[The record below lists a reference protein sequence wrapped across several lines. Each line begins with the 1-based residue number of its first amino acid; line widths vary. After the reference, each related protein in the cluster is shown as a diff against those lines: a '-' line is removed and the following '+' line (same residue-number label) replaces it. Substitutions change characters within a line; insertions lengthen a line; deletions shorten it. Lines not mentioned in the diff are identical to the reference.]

1 MKSFSFDNR
10 FVKIK
15 WQKLRDVFI
24 CNELLNT
31 TTTNYLIRNFGY
43 QQNVVLNTYL
53 DKITFEV
60 ADYSVLC
67 KRSGCVVYDSLKV
80 NNRRA
85 A

>member
-15 WQKLRDVFI
+15 WQKLRYVFI

-60 ADYSVLC
+60 ADYCVLC
-67 KRSGCVVYDSLKV
+67 KRSGGVVYDSLKV